1 MNTIPNNHTSLLRL
15 GAEGVSLL
23 LHPYG
28 IALWMT
34 LMIMCGWASPL
45 DFPSNVQVY
54 VVVNVVFMTIL
65 VPLVFGLLL
74 RRVGKRVVDG
84 GQRRRRLMQLGVL
97 ALCYGA
103 CGWMFDDIVVL
114 FLVRKVMYTLSFVT
128 LLTLCLEFYRS
139 VSYRMVAM
147 GALLAMMWMLLYVGN
162 VALLVPFVLFVLGCG
177 LSFSARLYLGGDSP
191 YELIVGLLLG
201 LVSALIIFVQI

>member
-1 MNTIPNNHTSLLRL
+1 MNTILNNHTSLLRL

-65 VPLVFGLLL
+65 VPLVFGLFL
-74 RRVGKRVVDG
+74 RRVGKRVVD
-84 GQRRRRLMQLGVL
+84 
-97 ALCYGA
+97 
-103 CGWMFDDIVVL
+103 
-114 FLVRKVMYTLSFVT
+114 
-128 LLTLCLEFYRS
+128 
-139 VSYRMVAM
+139 
-147 GALLAMMWMLLYVGN
+147 
-162 VALLVPFVLFVLGCG
+162 
-177 LSFSARLYLGGDSP
+177 
-191 YELIVGLLLG
+191 
-201 LVSALIIFVQI
+201 